1 MLDFLFLQGGARYE
15 AFVLLVRGLVLES
28 WVGVCVLSASHSA
41 TATLG
46 LDKYYNSSTI
56 AVDT

>member
-1 MLDFLFLQGGARYE
+1 MRHS
-15 AFVLLVRGLVLES
+15 LLVRGLVLES
-28 WVGVCVLSASHSA
+28 WVGVCVLSASRSA

-46 LDKYYNSSTI
+46 LDKYYNSSTM